1 MANPNFGT
9 YVPVNSPD
17 PDWITGWGKRP
28 YNWQT
33 SVNVDRE
40 LMPNLV
46 VNAGYFR
53 TWYGNFM
60 VTDNQRVTPAD
71 YSPYCVDRA
80 GRSAAAAERPAALRA
95 LRHQPQRFGQV
106 DNLITREQ
114 RTTAKQE
121 EVYNGVDV
129 NFQLRAAR
137 RAPRSAAAG
146 TSATPCSSAPTAGGS
161 ASAGTDTCYVIDSP
175 QQLFNCEVD
184 VPYQNRIKLNG
195 SYMFP

>member
-33 SVNVDRE
+33 SINIDRE
-40 LMPNLV
+40 LLPNLV

-71 YSPYCVDRA
+71 YSPYCVTVPTDARLPLS
-80 GRSAAAAERPAALRA
+80 GQQLCGLYDINPD
-95 LRHQPQRFGQV
+95 RFGQV
-106 DNLITREQ
+106 DNLVTLQRELRQAQGDLQ
-114 RTTAKQE
+114 RRRRE
-121 EVYNGVDV
+121 
-129 NFQLRAAR
+129 LPAAPAGH
-137 RAPRSAAAG
+137 APRSAAAG
-146 TSATPCSSAPTAGGS
+146 TSGTPCSSARRRAAARRPAPTPA
-161 ASAGTDTCYVIDSP
+161 T
-175 QQLFNCEVD
+175 
-184 VPYQNRIKLNG
+184 
-195 SYMFP
+195 